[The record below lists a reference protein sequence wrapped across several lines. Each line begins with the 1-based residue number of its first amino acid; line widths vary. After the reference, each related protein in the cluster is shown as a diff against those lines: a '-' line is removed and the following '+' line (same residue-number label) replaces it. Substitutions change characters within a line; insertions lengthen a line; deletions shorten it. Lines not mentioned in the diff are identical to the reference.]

1 MFNFSAIIGMFK
13 TMLLNFNK
21 EKATYTSEIT
31 KFLLSI
37 GAGAWLLYMLFSFNE
52 VPFRAY
58 SVYIVKLFE
67 NNPKDLYG
75 VKINIGYDEKSFKPV
90 FQEYE
95 RGAIVHIIPMENMS
109 ADSIRNL
116 EGGMRMANQYDSLTL
131 SKSDVKLRE
140 AVPFIDSIV
149 ASYYITC
156 LEMKVPEPKYKIS
169 YKNDTI
175 VEPYATKIHNEDNKK
190 DSVINSK
197 KFFIT
202 KLSKVVED
210 GVTRLITSR
219 LFGISDT
226 LSSHEFHMPTSSALT
241 SYSIFNYHDISQS
254 NYLIRLDLP
263 SYKNGDALKINFGG
277 ATEFSPM
284 YPTPDRIEMSSI
296 IYTDTEK
303 LKIISEQG
311 LRFNAKFK
319 ELENLQMIRL
329 FFITTILGFL
339 IGLFFSSLW
348 HILLLGIDDY
358 RKKKRTI
365 DNTAKTGKSLDD
377 SDSTVEDSYNQK

>member
-1 MFNFSAIIGMFK
+1 MFNFSAIFGMFK

-21 EKATYTSEIT
+21 EEKATYTSEIT

-67 NNPKDLYG
+67 TNPKDTYG
-75 VKINIGYDEKSFKPV
+75 VNINIGYDEKSIKPV
-90 FQEYE
+90 IQEKE
-95 RGAIVHIIPMENMS
+95 TGAIIQIIPRENLS

-116 EGGMRMANQYDSLTL
+116 EGGMCMANKYDTLTL

-156 LEMKVPEPKYKIS
+156 LEMKVPEPKYTIS

-175 VEPYATKIHNEDNKK
+175 VVPYTIKIHDENNKT
-190 DSVINSK
+190 DSIINSK
-197 KFFIT
+197 NFYIT
-202 KLSKVVED
+202 KLSKVKDE
-210 GVTRLITSR
+210 GVTKLITSR

-226 LSSHEFHMPTSSALT
+226 LAAHKFHMPTSSALT
-241 SYSIFNYHDISQS
+241 NYSVFNYHDISQS
-254 NYLIRLDLP
+254 NYLIRMILP
-263 SYKNGDALKINFGG
+263 SYKNGDALRIGFGG

-284 YPTPDRIEMSSI
+284 YPTPDRIEMSSVI
-296 IYTDTEK
+296 FSDPEK
-303 LKIISEQG
+303 LKIIGEQG
-311 LRFNAKFK
+311 LRFNARFK

-329 FFITTILGFL
+329 FFITTVLGFL

-348 HILLLGIDDY
+348 NILLLFIDDY
-358 RKKKRTI
+358 RKKKGGSDETEI
-365 DNTAKTGKSLDD
+365 SKKSLDNSNSILGD
-377 SDSTVEDSYNQK
+377 K